1 MKNRFSAFANSDAQ
15 HNVRVISYPAF
26 HPRLRWLSFCL
37 ALLFFVVA
45 APIAFAD
52 DRDHDRDRG
61 HDRDRDKHWVA
72 SWQGSPMTGGTF
84 FSPGCPSDVGVNN
97 QTVRNVISLSAGGD
111 KVRVRLSNA
120 YGSNPLNVGEA
131 TVAISAGGAA
141 TVPGTTHTLHF
152 NGKTSIVIA
161 ADSEALSDPVDLS
174 IPPLSTLAVSV
185 FLPSGTGLST
195 QHFLAVQ
202 TNFIGAGDMTDV
214 NDATGFK
221 QRISCWLFL
230 SGVDVLT
237 SRRVK
242 GALITLGDSITD
254 DYLST
259 TNANRRYPDFLA
271 RKLAARHGE
280 TLSISSSGITGGEL
294 LTNRAVFPQ
303 FGVPVP
309 SRLARDVLNQ
319 PGARAVILMEGINDI
334 GDKSTPV
341 EQLIAVDQQIIR
353 ACHNAGLKIYGG
365 TLTPFGGSNAIYGG
379 DYGTPAG
386 EKARQALNEWIRTSH
401 AFDGV
406 IDFDKAL
413 QDPSNPTNLLPAFAG
428 DPLHPND
435 AGYEAMANAVNLN
448 AIIDNLD
455 RDDD

>member
-1 MKNRFSAFANSDAQ
+1 
-15 HNVRVISYPAF
+15 
-26 HPRLRWLSFCL
+26 
-37 ALLFFVVA
+37 
-45 APIAFAD
+45 
-52 DRDHDRDRG
+52 
-61 HDRDRDKHWVA
+61 
-72 SWQGSPMTGGTF
+72 MTGGTF
-84 FSPGCPSDVGVNN
+84 FSPGCPSDVGLNN
-97 QTVRNVISLSAGGD
+97 QTVRNVIFLSAGGN

-120 YGSNPLNVGEA
+120 YGSNPLNVGAA

-141 TVPGTTHTLHF
+141 TIPGTTHTLRF

-161 ADSEALSDPVDLS
+161 ADSEVLSDPVDLS
-174 IPPLSTLAVSV
+174 IPPLSTLAVSI
-185 FLPSGTGLST
+185 FLPNNTGLST

-202 TNFIGAGDMTDV
+202 TNFIASGDMTDV
-214 NDATGFK
+214 NDATGYK
-221 QRISCWLFL
+221 QNISCWLFL

-237 SRRVK
+237 SPRVK

-254 DYLST
+254 GYLSKT
-259 TNANRRYPDFLA
+259 GANHRYPDFLA
-271 RKLAARHGE
+271 RKLAALQGE
-280 TLSISSSGITGGEL
+280 TLSISSAAITGNEL

-303 FGVPVP
+303 FGVAVP

-319 PGARAVILMEGINDI
+319 SGARAVILLEGINDI
-334 GDKSTPV
+334 GDKSTAV
-341 EQLIAVDQQIIR
+341 EELIAVDQQIIR

-379 DYGTPAG
+379 EYGTPAG
-386 EKARQALNEWIRTSH
+386 EQARQQLNEWIRTSH

-413 QDPSNPTNLLPAFAG
+413 RDPSDPTKLLPAFAG

-435 AGYEAMANAVNLN
+435 AGYQAMANAVDLD

-455 RDDD
+455 RDDNR

>member
-1 MKNRFSAFANSDAQ
+1 MKSPLSAFANSDAQ
-15 HNVRVISYPAF
+15 HNTRAIS
-26 HPRLRWLSFCL
+26 RLGWISFCL
-37 ALLFFVVA
+37 PLLFVA
-45 APIAFAD
+45 ATAAPTTSAHDF
-52 DRDHDRDRG
+52 DHDRDQDG
-61 HDRDRDKHWVA
+61 HWVA

-84 FSPGCPSDVGVNN
+84 FSPGCPSDVGLNN
-97 QTVRNVISLSAGGD
+97 QTVRNVIFLSAGGN

-120 YGSNPLNVGEA
+120 YGSNPLNVGAA

-141 TVPGTTHTLHF
+141 TIPGTTHTLRF

-161 ADSEALSDPVDLS
+161 ADSEVLSDPVDLS
-174 IPPLSTLAVSV
+174 IPPLSTLAVSI
-185 FLPSGTGLST
+185 FLPNNTGLST

-202 TNFIGAGDMTDV
+202 TNFIASGDMTDV
-214 NDATGFK
+214 NDATGYK
-221 QRISCWLFL
+221 QNISCWLFL

-237 SRRVK
+237 SPRVK

-254 DYLST
+254 GYLSKT
-259 TNANRRYPDFLA
+259 GANHRYPDFLA
-271 RKLAARHGE
+271 RKLAALQGE
-280 TLSISSSGITGGEL
+280 TLSISSAAITGNEL

-303 FGVPVP
+303 FGVAVP

-319 PGARAVILMEGINDI
+319 SGARAVILLEGINDI
-334 GDKSTPV
+334 GDKSTAV
-341 EQLIAVDQQIIR
+341 EELIAVDQQIIR

-379 DYGTPAG
+379 EYGTPAG
-386 EKARQALNEWIRTSH
+386 EQARQQLNEWIRTSH

-413 QDPSNPTNLLPAFAG
+413 RDPSDPTKLLPAFAG

-435 AGYEAMANAVNLN
+435 AGYQAMANAVDLD

-455 RDDD
+455 RDDNR